1 MSNAHYSFFVLLAVG
16 ARAGYA
22 LAYET
27 RVGSPLD
34 FQRERVS
41 APSCLRAL
49 NRIAQAGRRA
59 ALVTHIA
66 DFSLLVQ
73 YAFCARNV

>member
-1 MSNAHYSFFVLLAVG
+1 MFSDIGAVG
-16 ARAGYA
+16 ARADYA

-34 FQRERVS
+34 FQLKRVS

-49 NRIAQAGRRA
+49 RSMRSGRSSRCVSVSVW
-59 ALVTHIA
+59 L
-66 DFSLLVQ
+66 
-73 YAFCARNV
+73 